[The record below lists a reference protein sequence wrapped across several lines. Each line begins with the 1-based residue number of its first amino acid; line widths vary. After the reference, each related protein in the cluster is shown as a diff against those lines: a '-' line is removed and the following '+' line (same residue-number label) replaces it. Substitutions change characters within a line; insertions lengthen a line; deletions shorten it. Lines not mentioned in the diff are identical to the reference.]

1 MGILRWIKQRLLLDI
16 WKMGKVDFVN
26 LVAFLAIVQLT
37 MGFTEVITK
46 LHAGV
51 ILHDFCRLLIFSY
64 FVFLIISGV
73 QTARSECQ
81 TILIEIRPKVLS
93 GLIWVRTDWED
104 YRQTKTCN
112 LIYNQLVEG

>member
-1 MGILRWIKQRLLLDI
+1 MGILRWIKQRLLLDN

-37 MGFTEVITK
+37 MSFTEVITK

-64 FVFLIISGV
+64 FVFFYFGSTDSKV
-73 QTARSECQ
+73 RVS
-81 TILIEIRPKVLS
+81 TILIQIGLKILS
-93 GLIWVRTDWED
+93 GLI
-104 YRQTKTCN
+104 
-112 LIYNQLVEG
+112 

>member
-51 ILHDFCRLLIFSY
+51 ILHDFCRLLIFLIS
-64 FVFLIISGV
+64 FFLILGV
-73 QTARSECQ
+73 QTARLECQ
-81 TILIEIRPKVLS
+81 TILIEFRPKVLP
-93 GLIWVRTDWED
+93 GLICV
-104 YRQTKTCN
+104 QA
-112 LIYNQLVEG
+112 V

>member
-64 FVFLIISGV
+64 FVFFF
-73 QTARSECQ
+73 
-81 TILIEIRPKVLS
+81 
-93 GLIWVRTDWED
+93 
-104 YRQTKTCN
+104 
-112 LIYNQLVEG
+112 